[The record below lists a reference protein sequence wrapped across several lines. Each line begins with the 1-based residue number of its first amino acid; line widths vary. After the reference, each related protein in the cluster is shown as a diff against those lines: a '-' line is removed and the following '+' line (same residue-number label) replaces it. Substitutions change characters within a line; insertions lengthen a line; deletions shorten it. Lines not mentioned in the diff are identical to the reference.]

1 MHDCLLKGARVVDP
15 SQGIDG
21 VVDIALKDG
30 KIGAIENDI
39 SPKQAKATYE
49 LRGKI
54 VTPGLID
61 AHCHPVL
68 HFTDHAVHP
77 DEAGVNAGVLLV
89 NDAGSAGPANFH
101 TLREMYFKRAK
112 SEMTFFLNIASSG
125 LIHPPEIQAIHDI
138 DIKLLKSVA
147 RANKDIVKGLKLRLF
162 DNLIALK
169 PDVVQLALDAAD
181 ELNLPLM
188 VHIGGFRDRTD
199 NDPLDTFSRSIL
211 GRLRQ
216 GDILSH
222 YMTWRPG
229 GMVLPDG
236 SIFPELKAAK
246 ERGVLLDC
254 SHGKNNFSLKVAKIL
269 IDNGLAPDI
278 ISTDLSSMGLPY
290 VQSLLVTMSKLICQG
305 LPLYDAI
312 AATTCKPAR
321 ALGLENEWG
330 SLRVGRD
337 ANISIL
343 EEVRGDFPFVDGAAG
358 NSSKGDRLLEPRMV
372 IRNGEVLPC
381 RSFYHLI
388 NEA

>member
-1 MHDCLLKGARVVDP
+1 MYDCLLQGARVVDP
-15 SQGIDG
+15 SQDIDG
-21 VVDIALKDG
+21 IFDIALEDG
-30 KIGAIENDI
+30 KVARIENDI
-39 SPKQAKATYE
+39 SPGESKRIYD

-54 VTPGLID
+54 LTPGLID

-89 NDAGSAGPANFH
+89 NDGGSAGPANFH
-101 TLREMYFKRAK
+101 TLREMYFRRVKT
-112 SEMTFFLNIASSG
+112 EMTFFLNIASSG

-147 RANKDIVKGLKLRLF
+147 EANRDIIKGLKLRIF
-162 DNLIALK
+162 DSLVSLQ
-169 PDVVQLALDAAD
+169 PDVVQLALDTAE

-188 VHIGGFRDRTD
+188 IHIGGFRERAN
-199 NDPLDTFSRSIL
+199 NDPLDTFSRSVVK
-211 GRLRQ
+211 RLRQ

-236 SIFPELKAAK
+236 SIFPELKEAK
-246 ERGVLLDC
+246 DRGVMLDC
-254 SHGKNNFSLKVAKIL
+254 SHGKNNFSLKVAEVL
-269 IDNGLAPDI
+269 LANGLGPDI

-290 VQSLLVTMSKLICQG
+290 VQSLLVTMSKFINLG
-305 LPLYDAI
+305 MPLYDVI
-312 AATTCKPAR
+312 AATTCKPAQ

-330 SLRVGRD
+330 SLKAGRS

-343 EEVRGDFPFVDGAAG
+343 EEVEGDFIFSDGAAG
-358 NSSKGDRLLEPRMV
+358 NRRNGTRLLEPRMV
-372 IRNGEVLPC
+372 MRNGEALPC
-381 RSFYHLI
+381 RSFYHLS
-388 NEA
+388 NEE